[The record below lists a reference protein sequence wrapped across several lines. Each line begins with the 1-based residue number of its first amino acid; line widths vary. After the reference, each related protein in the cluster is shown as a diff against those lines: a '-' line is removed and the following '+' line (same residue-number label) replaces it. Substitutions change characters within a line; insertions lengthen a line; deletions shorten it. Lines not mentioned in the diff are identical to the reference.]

1 MALGYGLPP
10 PTVAPLAAHL
20 SALLISLGER
30 CVARRAGVQ
39 RRLLLAVLH
48 ARAEPP
54 PEADLDLRALRHLD
68 LRHLGGGG
76 ARWSAGGG
84 GGGGGGGGVDAEEA
98 GRVAA
103 IEAVERAVAAEAAAM
118 EAAAASAAA
127 GEGGG
132 TLVRLPER
140 GGDDNQVTSGTRLRG
155 GANQRMQ
162 AAAPTV
168 DASGNLSVPLLAPSG
183 EEEARQGEYL
193 PPGGGAVAGGAAGAA
208 GAAGEVGGA
217 AGGERVAVRLPSPV
231 SAGQMC
237 SAKLPDG
244 RTVMFKAPA
253 NALPGMMMQVQT
265 LILTLAL
272 NPKP

>member
-1 MALGYGLPP
+1 
-10 PTVAPLAAHL
+10 
-20 SALLISLGER
+20 
-30 CVARRAGVQ
+30 
-39 RRLLLAVLH
+39 
-48 ARAEPP
+48 
-54 PEADLDLRALRHLD
+54 
-68 LRHLGGGG
+68 
-76 ARWSAGGG
+76 
-84 GGGGGGGGVDAEEA
+84 
-98 GRVAA
+98 
-103 IEAVERAVAAEAAAM
+103 M